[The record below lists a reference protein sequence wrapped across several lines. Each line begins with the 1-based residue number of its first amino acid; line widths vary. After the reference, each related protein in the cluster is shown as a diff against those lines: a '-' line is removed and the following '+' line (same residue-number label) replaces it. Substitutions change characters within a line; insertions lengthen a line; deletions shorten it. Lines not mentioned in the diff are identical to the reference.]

1 MPSHRMCRI
10 SSTPQLLAPST
21 STVAATSNAS
31 APLAKATLSFDPAT
45 GRLLLGAS
53 VCGGSGKVTVSGVP
67 STALPLKVFRTT
79 DLFELVR
86 DTESGA
92 SAVGLAIL
100 SNGRAACSLG
110 LLHGSLSSLLDVLH
124 NAPPRLATASKCTA
138 DERTPDG
145 PLYEMLTVLVAQVP
159 RVVAPSL
166 IAPAD
171 SSRIANTAQ
180 ACCGDYSTK
189 CAHSLHLRMPPLARL
204 ERRPARSCA
213 LAYWLPLPRI
223 CAVAMKDPIR
233 LSGRQHS

>member
-1 MPSHRMCRI
+1 M
-10 SSTPQLLAPST
+10 
-21 STVAATSNAS
+21 
-31 APLAKATLSFDPAT
+31 
-45 GRLLLGAS
+45 
-53 VCGGSGKVTVSGVP
+53 SGVP

-145 PLYEMLTVLVAQVP
+145 PLYEMLTVLVAQAYHVSW
-159 RVVAPSL
+159 RLLSSL
-166 IAPAD
+166 PPTRAVSPTPHRPAAATIHEMR
-171 SSRIANTAQ
+171 SLLASQNAA
-180 ACCGDYSTK
+180 AGAAGKEASTIV
-189 CAHSLHLRMPPLARL
+189 CARLPAAITQDLRGSDEDPMIERSAALVSGLSYRL
-204 ERRPARSCA
+204 ERLARPAMRH
-213 LAYWLPLPRI
+213 LE
-223 CAVAMKDPIR
+223 VADSVAQTACQQVMR
-233 LSGRQHS
+233 R